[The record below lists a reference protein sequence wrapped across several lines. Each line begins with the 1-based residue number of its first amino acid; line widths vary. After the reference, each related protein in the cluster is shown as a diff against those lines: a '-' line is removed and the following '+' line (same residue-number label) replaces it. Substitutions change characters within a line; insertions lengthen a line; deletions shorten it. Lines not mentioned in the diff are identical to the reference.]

1 MPAKKMNYDDIA
13 KVLGRALA
21 EPGFRNSLLAAP
33 EQTLK
38 NAGFKP
44 DPAAITFFKSLESK
58 SFDSA
63 ADKLNLKPRD
73 GFKGGVG
80 EA

>member
-1 MPAKKMNYDDIA
+1 MPKKAMSYDDIS
-13 KVLGRALA
+13 KVLARALA

-33 EQTLK
+33 EKTLK
-38 NAGFKP
+38 NAGFNP
-44 DPAAITFFKSLESK
+44 DPTAIAFFKSLESK
-58 SFDSA
+58 SFDAA

-80 EA
+80 EI